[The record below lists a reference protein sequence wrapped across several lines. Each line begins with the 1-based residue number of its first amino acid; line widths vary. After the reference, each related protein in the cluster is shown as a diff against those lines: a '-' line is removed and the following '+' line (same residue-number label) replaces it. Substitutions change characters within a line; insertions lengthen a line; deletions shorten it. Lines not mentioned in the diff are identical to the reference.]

1 MNGEGSLFKRLK
13 DSEIAVRRHESGVGR
28 RGPGEEA
35 ELLAGVFEIWG
46 PAWLNPVKR
55 KQT

>member
-1 MNGEGSLFKRLK
+1 MNGEGSLK